1 MATVQITVPHNADV
15 GDMLTFSVGGREL
28 EIPIPEGTKPGDVL
42 EIQVGNDEID
52 EEKSTGSTDH
62 NNYCGSNSNGND
74 EEFSILLD
82 DDVGVIL
89 NIQSSCKKSTVTEEE
104 EKEEG
109 GISSDASEKKT
120 PASESDG
127 TYAMAWPAGIHLSK
141 FISSPSFDKWSTK
154 KKNVVEIGSG
164 SGLVGIAFAANASM
178 KVFKRKSDAKKIQLI
193 LTDMPT
199 ALPLIEHNINNNSG
213 KISSIVQENI
223 KVKPLVWGETK
234 SLDDVISSFDSK
246 KKIDLVLASDILYNT
261 SKEIYQSL
269 CKTISALLITKRCGD
284 SSEEGEII
292 LALRWR
298 KPEEERYFFLEMQ
311 KTYQVDFELVLDG
324 IKEGYDCNLDWKEF
338 GNPLSEK
345 SNMYFTNTFVNV
357 EGESKALKDISETD
371 MENMSD
377 DEHDSFEARFIQIY
391 CGRLRSA

>member
-1 MATVQITVPHNADV
+1 MMWRKLILHC
-15 GDMLTFSVGGREL
+15 LIS
-28 EIPIPEGTKPGDVL
+28 I
-42 EIQVGNDEID
+42 
-52 EEKSTGSTDH
+52 
-62 NNYCGSNSNGND
+62 
-74 EEFSILLD
+74 SILSIQTLHTSASKHQKHHVNKTNTDTKFDSAKLYD
-82 DDVGVIL
+82 DKPTMEDIELYLKSIGIK
-89 NIQSSCKKSTVTEEE
+89 NNDFCEYQRRIQQGEQQQQREEE